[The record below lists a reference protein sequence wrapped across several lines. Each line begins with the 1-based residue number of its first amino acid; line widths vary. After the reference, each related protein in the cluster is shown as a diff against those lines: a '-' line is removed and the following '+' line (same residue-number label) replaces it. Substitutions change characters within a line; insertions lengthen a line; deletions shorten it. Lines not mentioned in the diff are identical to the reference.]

1 MLCDFQRRRV
11 EEAREKLDCSGEI
24 HTTWFEDSLTLRLF
38 YLTRYETLPPFSRNR
53 IRGRMY
59 ICDRQLKTRGTKERA
74 WTWRESRLCT
84 MEGATRRPQR
94 FVQDWTDQGNR
105 SVRSK
110 IDACACAAGFF
121 PPLSATPTRATARR
135 NSDHHHHHHHR

>member
-74 WTWRESRLCT
+74 
-84 MEGATRRPQR
+84 
-94 FVQDWTDQGNR
+94 
-105 SVRSK
+105 
-110 IDACACAAGFF
+110 
-121 PPLSATPTRATARR
+121 
-135 NSDHHHHHHHR
+135 